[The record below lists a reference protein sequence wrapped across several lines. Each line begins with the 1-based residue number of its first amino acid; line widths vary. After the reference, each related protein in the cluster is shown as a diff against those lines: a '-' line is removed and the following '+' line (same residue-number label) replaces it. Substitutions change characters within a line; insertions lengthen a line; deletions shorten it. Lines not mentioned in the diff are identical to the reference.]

1 MAKKPNITTIASGY
15 QSTDAVNNNFQNIR
29 DSFDNTLSLD
39 GSSPNEMASDLNM
52 GSNSILNTDK
62 VYAEDVIVDGI
73 SFKAITSGA
82 YNLLYPGLGIDFTDN
97 SFVTAAGDAIPDGD
111 KGDITVSS
119 GGTVWTIDSGAVT
132 LAKLGSDI
140 TSAGKALLDDA
151 DAAAQRTTLGLGTA
165 ALSASGD
172 FATASHVHSTADIT
186 SGTLGIARG
195 GTGAT
200 GTPSNGQILIGNGTG
215 YTVANITAGPNV
227 TITNGAGT
235 IQIAA
240 SSGGGTGNLVDA
252 DYGDITVSGGA
263 TVMTIDNGVVSTA
276 KLGGDITAAG
286 KALLD
291 DADAAAQR
299 TTLGAAPL
307 ASPTFTGT
315 PAAPTASAYTDTTQI
330 ATTAFVVATVKTV
343 PENAQTGT
351 TYTLVLADAGK
362 MVSLSN
368 ASAITMTV
376 PPNSSVAFPVN
387 TRIDLVQ
394 YGAGQVTVAAGSG
407 VTIRSSGSKLKL
419 SGQYSGAT
427 LWKKATDEWVLIGDI
442 TT

>member
-1 MAKKPNITTIASGY
+1 MAKKPSISTITSGY
-15 QSTDAVNNNFQNIR
+15 QSTDALNTNFQSLR
-29 DSFDNTLSLD
+29 DGFDNTLSLD
-39 GSSPNEMASDLNM
+39 GSTPNAMSADIDM
-52 GSNSILNTDK
+52 GGNDILNANT
-62 VYAEDVIVDGI
+62 VYAASLVI
-73 SFKAITSGA
+73 SG
-82 YNLLYPGLGIDFTDN
+82 GFE
-97 SFVTAAGDAIPDGD
+97 
-111 KGDITVSS
+111 GDITLSDGDYGDIIVS
-119 GGTVWTIDSGAVT
+119 GGGSVFTIDSGVVT
-132 LAKLGSDI
+132 TTKLGGDI
-140 TSAGKALLDDA
+140 TTAGKALLDDA

-165 ALSASGD
+165 ATSNTTA
-172 FATASHVHSTADIT
+172 FAAASHTHSATDIT
-186 SGTLGIARG
+186 AGTLPVSRG
-195 GTGAT
+195 GTGTSTAA
-200 GTPSNGQILIGNGTG
+200 SNGQLLIGNGSGFTLA
-215 YTVANITAGPNV
+215 TLTAGPNV
-227 TITNGAGT
+227 TITNGSGT

-263 TVMTIDNGVVSTA
+263 TVMTIDDGVVSTA
-276 KLGGDITAAG
+276 KLGGDITSAG

-315 PAAPTASAYTDTTQI
+315 PAAPTASAYTDSTQI

-351 TYTLVLADAGK
+351 TYTLALTDAGK

-394 YGAGQVTVAAGSG
+394 YGAGQVTVAQGSG
-407 VTIRSSGSKLKL
+407 VTIRSSGGKLKL
-419 SGQYSGAT
+419 TGQYSGAT
-427 LWKKATDEWVLIGDI
+427 LWKKATDEWILIGDI
-442 TT
+442 AS